1 MMQEVAF
8 FHRLSRT
15 AIFCDL
21 VQRHDPASATGW
33 KGTIMRLDGLVGDH
47 GSTPR
52 EWRATF
58 LRRGPAREARTRV
71 LTWAPERLVIAHG
84 ECASENATAILSRA
98 LGWI

>member
-1 MMQEVAF
+1 MMEEVVF

-21 VQRHDPASATGW
+21 VQRHDPARITGW
-33 KGTIMRLDGLVGDH
+33 KGFLMRLDGLVGEH

-58 LRRGPAREARTRV
+58 LRRRRAREAELVRHLSTV
-71 LTWAPERLVIAHG
+71 DDPELRHAL
-84 ECASENATAILSRA
+84 EA
-98 LGWI
+98 LGRAVISRRAGKD